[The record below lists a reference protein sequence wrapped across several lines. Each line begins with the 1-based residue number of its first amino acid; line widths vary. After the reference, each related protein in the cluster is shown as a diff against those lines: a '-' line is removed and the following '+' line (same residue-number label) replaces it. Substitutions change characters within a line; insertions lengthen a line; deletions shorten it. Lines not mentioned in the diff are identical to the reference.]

1 MVCSRN
7 EEHCENSLCIDA
19 QQATTNHIHSSRKVI
34 YAVHGGVH
42 GDIHSSREVWIHTVQ
57 VMDIH
62 SSQKVMPYFVSVNF
76 LMRDERK

>member
-1 MVCSRN
+1 VVCSRN

-42 GDIHSSREVWIHTVQ
+42 GDIHSS
-57 VMDIH
+57 
-62 SSQKVMPYFVSVNF
+62 QKVMPYFVSVNF